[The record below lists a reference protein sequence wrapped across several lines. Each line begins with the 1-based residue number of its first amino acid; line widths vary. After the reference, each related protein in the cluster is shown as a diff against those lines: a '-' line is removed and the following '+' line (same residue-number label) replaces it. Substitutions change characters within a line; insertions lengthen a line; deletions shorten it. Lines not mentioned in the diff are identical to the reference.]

1 MSGDSDPPAKRRRR
15 EKKVERRDGATPIL
29 FTVMDIVER
38 NERERERERRELRLD
53 GVRDCP

>member
-1 MSGDSDPPAKRRRR
+1 MKKR
-15 EKKVERRDGATPIL
+15 EKLERRDGATPIL

-38 NERERERERRELRLD
+38 NERERERERRGLRLD